1 MIFAPHARSGRRKTT
16 MLSSSGK
23 PSTATLLGK
32 QFAVDDTLID
42 SLFTS
47 HIREEFDIRDPAWKK
62 RKAEQISRRTLGR
75 RQWLRRMLRMGR
87 NAAEQA
93 DVREVYENHWT
104 LAESLEQYV
113 EGLNGRSLAIEWRQR
128 GFIASPQI
136 LRQVHILY
144 IMSAI
149 ETIDAK
155 RVLEVGCGNG
165 NTVLTLAAR
174 FPGVSFSGVELTASG
189 INVAQA
195 TQALDELPGG
205 IANNSPLPVRDL
217 SAHKKADL
225 RVGDARALPYSDRS
239 FDLIY
244 TRLALE
250 QMEQIREQAL
260 SEIFRVANR
269 AVVLVE
275 PWRDYNMSKHARAY
289 IRRAGYFAGR
299 IKHLEKLG
307 FHVVFETK
315 DIPQK
320 VQFVA
325 GPVVA
330 FRR

>member
-1 MIFAPHARSGRRKTT
+1 MKPSVSNEIATNISIGKEFAVEDALIYTLFAP
-16 MLSSSGK
+16 
-23 PSTATLLGK
+23 
-32 QFAVDDTLID
+32 
-42 SLFTS
+42 
-47 HIREEFDIRDPAWKK
+47 HIREEFDISDPAWQE
-62 RKAEQISRRTLGR
+62 RAAQEISKRTLGKL
-75 RQWLRRMLRMGR
+75 QWLRRMIHTGR
-87 NAAEQA
+87 NTAEQA
-93 DVREVYENHWT
+93 KVREVYDNHWM

-113 EGLNGRSLAIEWRQR
+113 ESLNGRSLAIEWQQR

-144 IMSAI
+144 IMKAI
-149 ETIDAK
+149 ETLGAK
-155 RVLEVGCGNG
+155 KILEVGCGNG
-165 NTVLTLAAR
+165 NAILTLAAR
-174 FPGVSFSGVELTASG
+174 FPQVSFSGVELTASG
-189 INVAQA
+189 IKIAHAAQA
-195 TQALDELPGG
+195 IPELPPGL
-205 IANNSPLPVRDL
+205 ANNSPLPARDL
-217 SAHKKADL
+217 SAHQRAEL

-239 FDLIY
+239 FELVY

-260 SEIFRVANR
+260 SEIFRVADR

-275 PWRDYNMSKHARAY
+275 PWRDYNMSQHARAY

-330 FRR
+330 LRR